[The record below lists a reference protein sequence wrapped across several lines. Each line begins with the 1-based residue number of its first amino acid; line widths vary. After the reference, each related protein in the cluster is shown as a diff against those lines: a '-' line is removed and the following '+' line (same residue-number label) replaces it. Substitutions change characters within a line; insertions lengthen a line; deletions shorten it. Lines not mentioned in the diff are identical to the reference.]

1 MVQPISLLM
10 SQFNVENSA
19 QLTRNALAAAQ
30 DTGQGQEVVR
40 DSLRR
45 TQMVQANEAAA
56 GVRKSARA
64 AGATPGTPSGDPSR
78 QGKRRPRRPMRRLPR
93 RPRTR
98 ALNSM
103 PEAALRGTGAKEL
116 EVRFA

>member
-56 GVRKSARA
+56 GVRKVRRRTDEEEREGRRRDAQDAFQRSEPGGKAEAEAPHEAVA
-64 AGATPGTPSGDPSR
+64 AKAGDK
-78 QGKRRPRRPMRRLPR
+78 GFEFY
-93 RPRTR
+93 
-98 ALNSM
+98 A
-103 PEAALRGTGAKEL
+103 
-116 EVRFA
+116 

>member
-10 SQFNVENSA
+10 SQFNVENRA

-56 GVRKSARA
+56 GVRKVRRRTDEEEREGRRRDAQDSFRRSEPAGEAEAEAPHEAVA
-64 AGATPGTPSGDPSR
+64 AKTQD
-78 QGKRRPRRPMRRLPR
+78 
-93 RPRTR
+93 
-98 ALNSM
+98 
-103 PEAALRGTGAKEL
+103 RGFEFYA
-116 EVRFA
+116 

>member
-19 QLTRNALAAAQ
+19 QLTRSALAAAQ
-30 DTGQGQEVVR
+30 ETGQGQEVVR

-56 GVRKSARA
+56 GVRKVRRRTDEEEREGRRRDARDSFGRSEPKGDA
-64 AGATPGTPSGDPSR
+64 EAGAVHEAAAAKV
-78 QGKRRPRRPMRRLPR
+78 QGKGFDFY
-93 RPRTR
+93 
-98 ALNSM
+98 A
-103 PEAALRGTGAKEL
+103 
-116 EVRFA
+116 

>member
-19 QLTRNALAAAQ
+19 QLTRSALAAAQ
-30 DTGQGQEVVR
+30 ETGQGQEVVR

-56 GVRKSARA
+56 GVRKVRRRTDEEEREGRRRDAQDAFQRSEPGGKAEAEAPHEVA
-64 AGATPGTPSGDPSR
+64 A
-78 QGKRRPRRPMRRLPR
+78 
-93 RPRTR
+93 
-98 ALNSM
+98 
-103 PEAALRGTGAKEL
+103 AKAQDKG
-116 EVRFA
+116 FDFYA